1 MEDLIRQML
10 IKMGEDPKREGLQQT
25 PHRTAKSLNFLTRGY
40 KQDINKILND
50 ALFDVDYNEMVLV
63 RNIDVYSLCE
73 HHLLPFYGKCHVGYI
88 PDKKVVGL
96 SKIPRIVDAFARRL
110 QVQERLT
117 QQIAST
123 LNEVLKPQGVGVV
136 LEAQHLCMMMRG
148 IKEQNTVVVTSSML
162 GVFLK
167 DQRTRMEF
175 MNLIQNSKRN
185 I

>member
-25 PHRTAKSLNFLTRGY
+25 PHRTSKSLKFLTRGY

-63 RNIDVYSLCE
+63 KNINVYSLCE

-148 IKEQNTVVVTSSML
+148 IEEQNTVVVTSSML